1 MSAAE
6 QPRRLL
12 GLLLIEMGVITP
24 EQLEKGLQIQAET
37 GKRLGEVLIER
48 GFTSRL
54 AIQDALAHQGDLFL
68 ESDGGYGSGLR
79 AEHVRREGRAVQS
92 ASDDSEPDNVLF
104 LHPNKQ

>member
-12 GLLLIEMGVITP
+12 GLLLLEMGVITDD
-24 EQLEKGLQIQAET
+24 QLEKALKIQAET

-68 ESDGGYGSGLR
+68 EADTGYGTGLR
-79 AEHVRREGRAVQS
+79 RELVRREGRAGAFAPAEDES
-92 ASDDSEPDNVLF
+92 AAPDNVAF
-104 LHPNKQ
+104 LH